1 MEKTNVVVESKGSAI
16 KIYLPREDCGSC
28 GGSKG
33 KYFDAKRK
41 ERHAIYTAKGNAE
54 KEKFG
59 SVKYNKEKIFRVSK
73 QLRTENQDVIE
84 GKWMRRDDGS
94 L

>member
-1 MEKTNVVVESKGSAI
+1 MKRSVI
-16 KIYLPREDCGSC
+16 KIYLRREDCGSC
-28 GGSKG
+28 DGSKG

-54 KEKFG
+54 KEKFA
-59 SVKYNKEKIFRVSK
+59 SVKCNKEKIFRVAK
-73 QLRTENQDVIE
+73 QLGTENQDVIE
-84 GKWMRRDDGS
+84 EKWMRRDDGS

>member
-1 MEKTNVVVESKGSAI
+1 MKRLVI

-33 KYFDAKRK
+33 KYLDAKRK

-54 KEKFG
+54 KEKFA
-59 SVKYNKEKIFRVSK
+59 SVKGNKEKIFRVAK
-73 QLRTENQDVIE
+73 QLGTENQDVIE
-84 GKWMRRDDGS
+84 EKWMRRDDGS